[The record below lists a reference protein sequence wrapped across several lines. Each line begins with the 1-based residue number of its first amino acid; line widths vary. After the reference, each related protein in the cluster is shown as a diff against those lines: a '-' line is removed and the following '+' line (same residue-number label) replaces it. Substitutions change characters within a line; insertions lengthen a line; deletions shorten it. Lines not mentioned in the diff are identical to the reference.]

1 MNLNDL
7 IGHVRRDLDDMV
19 NNPYL
24 YSDEEL
30 TGWLNQAVLEAA
42 IRARLLKDDA
52 RTNPTMCALAV
63 TAGQYDVAI
72 SDLIFVVRHAH
83 MAAGSRPLLR
93 VTTKTLDRLEPG
105 WDQLTPADIAG
116 TPKYL
121 VMDVSQGL
129 VRLHPPTAAAD
140 TLNIRV
146 WRKPLEDE
154 VLELPDDEPA
164 VRITDPEALKHWA
177 LRCAYLV
184 KDSELYDPERATQHE
199 GIFEARF
206 GKRPTEHEMQRWLD
220 NPPTAPRGHF
230 F

>member
-1 MNLNDL
+1 MNLEDL
-7 IGHVRRDLDDMV
+7 IGHVRRDLDDMAT
-19 NNPYL
+19 PYL

-52 RTNPTMCALAV
+52 RTNPTLCVLAV
-63 TAGQYDVAI
+63 TAGEPDVTI
-72 SDLIFVVRHAH
+72 SPDIFVVR
-83 MAAGSRPLLR
+83 AASIAGAARNLLR
-93 VTTKTLDRLEPG
+93 YTTKTMDRLEPG
-105 WDQLTPADIAG
+105 WDLHTPADIQG

-129 VRLHPPTAAAD
+129 VRLHPPPDAD
-140 TLNIRV
+140 GELHLRV

-154 VLELPDDEPA
+154 IMEVPDDEPV
-164 VRITDPEALKHWA
+164 VRISDTEMLKHWA

-184 KDSELYDPERATQHE
+184 KDSELFDPERAKDQE

-206 GKRPTEHEMQRWLD
+206 GRRPTEHEMQRWLD
-220 NPPTAPRGHF
+220 NPPTEPRGHYF
-230 F
+230 